1 DVVLPGVFC
10 LPRHLGTPVHAANG
24 LTDVV
29 SRHDLVSICAA
40 CFKAR
45 TMARFDNSILN
56 ELYSNPLA
64 SRMIASAT
72 IWKFSL
78 VAVLAVQYHLGFG
91 VSPRLVRDTTKR
103 NPRFFDRVAGQFECG
118 RNRHERE
125 RIGGTITHL
134 QIRVMIGKS
143 LRRQIDRQN
152 DLVPTEI
159 RVDVW

>member
-1 DVVLPGVFC
+1 DFSLGDRAGNDDAVGMIRDVVLPGVFC

-78 VAVLAVQYHLGFG
+78 VAVLPFSNISASVFRHGLCATPPSATRASLI
-91 VSPRLVRDTTKR
+91 VSPDNSSAAATDTSA
-103 NPRFFDRVAGQFECG
+103 NA
-118 RNRHERE
+118 
-125 RIGGTITHL
+125 
-134 QIRVMIGKS
+134 
-143 LRRQIDRQN
+143 
-152 DLVPTEI
+152 
-159 RVDVW
+159 